1 MDNLN
6 LMAELVQKYHSVYL
20 EHQRVMKQLREIR
33 KMAWFKVA
41 TEQDQILMER
51 YSGATWRTQRGC
63 FPQRVIAD
71 GRKPA
76 PWYFTS
82 MKAKKAAIALHNKN
96 TEWLEKHGAISPQF
110 NAFLAKEALV
120 LLENT
125 QVHPWAKELLAF
137 GRLLSRERSLSA
149 QQHQLGLTIRQ
160 LSKMQLGV
168 KVGFG
173 SLNRGIASDRITSVQ
188 MGEQRMKPVEFLELV
203 KFESAVFGV

>member
-1 MDNLN
+1 MNNLN

-20 EHQRVMKQLREIR
+20 ERQKVMKQIREIR
-33 KMAWFKVA
+33 KMPWFKVA
-41 TEQDQILMER
+41 TEQDMICLER
-51 YSGATWRTQRGC
+51 YNGVTWGTQRGC
-63 FPQRVIAD
+63 FPQRVVAD

-82 MKAKKAAIALHNKN
+82 MKAKNAAIALHNKN

-110 NAFLAKEALV
+110 NAFMAKEALV

-125 QVHPWAKELLAF
+125 QVHWWAKELLAF
-137 GRLLSRERSLSA
+137 GRLLSRKRSLSA
-149 QQHQLGLTIRQ
+149 QKQQLGLTIRQ

-173 SLNRGIASDRITSVQ
+173 SLNRVVASDRITSVQ
-188 MGEQRMKPVEFLELV
+188 VGERTMKPKEFLEV
-203 KFESAVFGV
+203 VEFESAVFGE